1 METITKPQHPEVN
14 TSDWLLS
21 VFVANI
27 PLLGFI
33 MLIVW
38 ALDHSTNPSK
48 RNWAKA
54 KLIWFGVVFAIFL
67 VFGIFIA
74 IGFFSGFF
82 DNFDYQHYSSDWT

>member
-1 METITKPQHPEVN
+1 MEILEKPLHPEVR

-27 PLLGFI
+27 PFIGFI
-33 MLIVW
+33 MLVVW
-38 ALDHSTNPSK
+38 ALDSSTNPSK

-54 KLIWFGVVFAIFL
+54 KLIWLAVIFALFIIFGVFV
-67 VFGIFIA
+67 A

-82 DNFDYQHYSSDWT
+82 DNFDYERYSSDWT